1 MAARN
6 TFLKNYG
13 FSMLLLGGIL
23 TGSVLGIW
31 LKERA
36 AVLKPLGD
44 IFLNLLFTLV
54 VPLVF
59 FSIASAIAK
68 TTSGARLRRIAGYM
82 LLLFVLTGAV
92 AAFLMVAGVTYY
104 PPAAGI
110 SVSLPRGE
118 QVESSPLGQQIVQA
132 LTVSDFGELF
142 SRKNMLAL
150 ILVSAMTGWAA
161 ARCGT
166 KASAFIQ
173 LLESGNEVMGRLIGY
188 VMLYAP
194 IGLMAYFAYLVGTFG
209 PKLMDSYL
217 RVIKLYYPMALLYFL
232 AGFTF
237 YAFLAGRGEGVRRF
251 WRSILPTAFTAWAT
265 GSSVAS
271 IPANL
276 SAAKQIGVPEDIRE
290 VVIPVGATIHMEG
303 SCLSAILK
311 IAFLFGIFG
320 QEFSGAGTIL
330 VAVGVALLSGTV
342 MSGIPGGGFL
352 GEMLIVTLY
361 GFPPETLPLLSMI
374 GTLVDP
380 PATMV
385 NACGDNVCS
394 MLVARILS
402 GPQWMKNG

>member
-31 LKERA
+31 LKEQA
-36 AVLKPLGD
+36 VVLKPLGD

-68 TTSGARLRRIAGYM
+68 TTSGERLRRIAGYM

-92 AAFLMVAGVTYY
+92 AAFLMVAGVKYY

-118 QVESSPLGQQIVQA
+118 QVENTPLGQQIVQA

-150 ILVSAMTGWAA
+150 IIVSAMTGWAA
-161 ARCGT
+161 ARCGA

-173 LLESGNEVMGRLIGY
+173 LLESGNEIMGRLIGY

-194 IGLMAYFAYLVGTFG
+194 VGLMAYFAYLVGTFG
-209 PKLMDSYL
+209 PKLLDSYL

-251 WRSILPTAFTAWAT
+251 WRSILP
-265 GSSVAS
+265 
-271 IPANL
+271 
-276 SAAKQIGVPEDIRE
+276 
-290 VVIPVGATIHMEG
+290 
-303 SCLSAILK
+303 
-311 IAFLFGIFG
+311 
-320 QEFSGAGTIL
+320 
-330 VAVGVALLSGTV
+330 
-342 MSGIPGGGFL
+342 
-352 GEMLIVTLY
+352 
-361 GFPPETLPLLSMI
+361 
-374 GTLVDP
+374 
-380 PATMV
+380 
-385 NACGDNVCS
+385 S
-394 MLVARILS
+394 MLVARILG